1 LTATNWTEAIIATIA
16 LLVVALSAWVEISLA
31 AVSRVDI
38 RRLLDQRL
46 SREDALTI
54 ERTQRLRSAML
65 LIEVLAAGVAVA
77 MIAAIFRD
85 IIDTNDLL
93 WGLLVALGLLVVFG
107 RLLPRAF
114 ASEDQEGEAGAPFR
128 VARVLSVL
136 FAPVIRPVEALS
148 ALLARERRRRADL
161 EPAPAAEAEVPQ
173 NGVHSGEHERAEPH
187 TIEEDE
193 QEMITGILH
202 LDQATARQ
210 IMVPR
215 IDIVAVSHDA
225 LVSEAVDVAIQ
236 AGHSRIPVYG
246 RNMDEIL
253 GVVYAKDLLRYVNEP
268 HEGMTVEPLIRPA
281 YFVPESKRV
290 DDLLGELQQTKVH
303 LAVVVDEY
311 GGTAGVVTIEDILE
325 EIVGEIQDE
334 YDREVPQFEVI
345 SEDEAIVDGRLSVR
359 DLVDDLELEWPGP
372 ASGTVGG
379 FIQRQLG
386 RIPSEEEVVQVDG
399 LRLTVLKVEHRR
411 VRQVRVERVHP
422 DDAAPPTSEPE
433 TDEEAVISGMP

>member
-1 LTATNWTEAIIATIA
+1 MTSTNWIELTIAAVA
-16 LLVVALSAWVEISLA
+16 LLVVALSSWVEISLA

-77 MIAAIFRD
+77 MITAVFRD
-85 IIDTNDLL
+85 LIEATDLL
-93 WGLLVALGLLVVFG
+93 WGLLAALGLLIVFA
-107 RLLPRAF
+107 RILPRAF
-114 ASEDQEGEAGAPFR
+114 ASEEHAPESGAPFQ
-128 VARVLSVL
+128 VAKVLSVA
-136 FAPVIRPVEALS
+136 FAPVVRPVEMVNS
-148 ALLARERRRRADL
+148 LLMRGRRRRA
-161 EPAPAAEAEVPQ
+161 EAEMQ
-173 NGVHSGEHERAEPH
+173 DDGDADAAANGSGHGDQDRTESHE
-187 TIEEDE
+187 IEEDE

-215 IDIVAVSHDA
+215 IDIVAIGQDM
-225 LVSEAVDVAIQ
+225 LIGDAVDVAIQ

-246 RNMDEIL
+246 RSMDEIL
-253 GVVYAKDLLRYVNEP
+253 GVVYAKDLLRYVNDP
-268 HEGMTVEPLIRPA
+268 HEGQTVEQLIRPA

-290 DDLLGELQQTKVH
+290 DDLLSELQQSKVH
-303 LAVVVDEY
+303 LAIVVDEY

-334 YDREVPQFEVI
+334 YDAEPTLFEVI
-345 SEDEAIVDGRLSVR
+345 SPDEAIVDGRLSIH
-359 DLVDDLELEWPGP
+359 DLVDELELDWPGQET
-372 ASGTVGG
+372 GTVGG

-386 RIPSEEEVVQVDG
+386 RIPSEGEIVEIG
-399 LRLTVLKVEHRR
+399 SLRLTVLKVEHRR
-411 VRQVRVERVHP
+411 VRQVRVERTQP
-422 DDAAPPTSEPE
+422 EAEGEAATTTAEPE
-433 TDEEAVISGMP
+433 VISQVK

>member
-1 LTATNWTEAIIATIA
+1 LTATNWTEAIIATLA
-16 LLVVALSAWVEISLA
+16 LGVVALSAWVELSLA

-65 LIEVLAAGVAVA
+65 LVEVLAAGVAVA
-77 MIAAIFRD
+77 MVTAIFRD

-93 WGLLVALGLLVVFG
+93 WGLLAALGLLIIFG

-114 ASEDQEGEAGAPFR
+114 ASEDQEGETGAPFR

-136 FAPVIRPVEALS
+136 FAPVIRPVEMLGS
-148 ALLARERRRRADL
+148 LLMRGRRRRAELDL
-161 EPAPAAEAEVPQ
+161 SDATEAEMPA
-173 NGVHSGEHERAEPH
+173 NGVHVGDHERNESH

-215 IDIVAVSHDA
+215 IDIVAVSHEV

-246 RNMDEIL
+246 RNMDEVL
-253 GVVYAKDLLRYVNEP
+253 GVVYAKDLLRYVNDP
-268 HEGMTVEPLIRPA
+268 HEGVTVESLIRPA

-290 DDLLGELQQTKVH
+290 DDLLNELQQTKVH

-334 YDREVPQFEVI
+334 YDRETPQFEVV
-345 SEDEAIVDGRLSVR
+345 SADEAIVDGRLSVR
-359 DLVDDLELEWPGP
+359 DLVDEMELEWPGS

-386 RIPSEEEVVQVDG
+386 RIPSEDEVVQVDA
-399 LRLTVLKVEHRR
+399 LRFTVLKVEHRR
-411 VRQVRVERVHP
+411 VRQVRVERVRP
-422 DDAAPPTSEPE
+422 DDSAAADEPE
-433 TDEEAVISGMP
+433 TDVDAVVSGTQ